1 MTTKTMGSLNIFPPP
16 RLTVPL
22 DIKKSPRLSDA
33 VNPTAGK
40 SRRAHQVHMIRNDTL
55 T

>member
-1 MTTKTMGSLNIFPPP
+1 MTTTTMGPFNIFPPP
-16 RLTVPL
+16 RLTVLL

-40 SRRAHQVHMIRNDTL
+40 SRRAHQVQMLRNDTL